1 MKYEGAGFL
10 KADCHNCQRYSFII
24 HAWFYSAHSPTEHA
38 LSWRFN
44 MASPFAFR
52 LGVKN
57 AGRLTNLFSLTP
69 KVCLFYSIIICHPF
83 CVFPVNSYCL
93 LTILNNIDRS
103 YVMII
108 QGKAGVLAC
117 KRFGSTA
124 LSYEQVNVFL
134 VLKKNAI
141 IVFKTSDYTEL
152 AIKLVIVGWWKLT
165 WLYKF
170 MLNRPFYSCGLSTL
184 ECESMWGWRW
194 PCFETN
200 LLCFVMEIVLEKF

>member
-10 KADCHNCQRYSFII
+10 KADCHNCQRYSFIM

-69 KVCLFYSIIICHPF
+69 KVCLFYSLIIYHPF

-141 IVFKTSDYTEL
+141 
-152 AIKLVIVGWWKLT
+152 KLCL
-165 WLYKF
+165 
-170 MLNRPFYSCGLSTL
+170 RPQIIPSWQS
-184 ECESMWGWRW
+184 
-194 PCFETN
+194 N
-200 LLCFVMEIVLEKF
+200 

>member
-134 VLKKNAI
+134 VLKKIAI
-141 IVFKTSDYTEL
+141 ISFKTSDYTEL
-152 AIKLVIVGWWKLT
+152 AIKLVIVDDEI
-165 WLYKF
+165 YF
-170 MLNRPFYSCGLSTL
+170 IYSCGLSTL
-184 ECESMWGWRW
+184 EFEWMWGWRW
-194 PCFETN
+194 PCLDTN